1 MSAPMRQRPRDARL
15 FHPAVGQRLRFL
27 YSFQFSSPRYSVSA
41 AAVGRDPAEADALHG
56 EVVLELDAAPRAEE
70 LRGPHL

>member
-1 MSAPMRQRPRDARL
+1 MSAPLAQRPRDARL
-15 FHPAVGQRLRFL
+15 SQPQPLAVHPGTSL
-27 YSFQFSSPRYSVSA
+27 SA
-41 AAVGRDPAEADALHG
+41 AAVCRDPAEADALHG